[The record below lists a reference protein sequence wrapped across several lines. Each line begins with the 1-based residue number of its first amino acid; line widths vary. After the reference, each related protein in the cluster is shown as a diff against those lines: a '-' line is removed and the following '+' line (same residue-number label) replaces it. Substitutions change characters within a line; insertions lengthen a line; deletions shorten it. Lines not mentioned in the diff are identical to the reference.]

1 VNQQA
6 ATPKIKSY
14 LSLVVFSHTIFA
26 MPFAILGYLL
36 GVITANASFSFTL
49 FLLVIGCM
57 VTARSAAMAF
67 NRYID
72 RKFDAKNQRTAVREI
87 PAGIITPKSAL
98 AFVIVSSALFVLCT
112 YFINSICFKLSPI
125 ALLVVLGY
133 SYTKRFTPLCHLILG
148 VGLSLA
154 PIGAFL
160 AVTGYFAVQP
170 LLFSFAVLFWVSGF
184 DIIYALQDETFD
196 RENSL
201 YSIPSWLGK
210 KAALNVSKFFHIAS
224 VGFIFLA
231 GMYHFYAPVYYT
243 GFGIYVL
250 LLIYQHS
257 IVSPTDLSRVNRAFG
272 TTNGIAS
279 VIFVSFAILAL
290 YWKPLMH
297 LFTGN

>member
-1 VNQQA
+1 VNQ

-36 GVITANASFSFTL
+36 GVITVNAEFSIKL
-49 FLLVIGCM
+49 FALVIGCM
-57 VTARSAAMAF
+57 VFARSAAMAF
-67 NRYID
+67 NRFID

-87 PAGIITPKSAL
+87 PAGVITPGSAL
-98 AFVIVSSALFVLCT
+98 AFVIVSSVLFIACT

-133 SYTKRFTPLCHLILG
+133 SYTKRFTALCHLILG
-148 VGLSLA
+148 IGLSLA

-160 AVTGYFAVQP
+160 AVTGSFAVQP

-210 KAALNVSKFFHIAS
+210 KAALNVSKIFHIAS
-224 VGFIFLA
+224 AGFIFLA
-231 GMYHFYAPVYYT
+231 GLYHFYQPVYYT

-257 IVSPTDLSRVNRAFG
+257 IVSPDDLSRVNRAFG

-279 VIFVSFAILAL
+279 VIFVSFAALAL
-290 YWKPLMH
+290 YWHELMG
-297 LFTGN
+297 LFQQ